1 MKVIQLFKNRI
12 EKRKQQRQQF
22 IKKWLYAYYCRFYEA
37 RDYGKIALPYFIVAE
52 KKVNDLESRGLL
64 EITYNQIKQG
74 VKIAC

>member
-1 MKVIQLFKNRI
+1 MKFIQLFKNRI

-22 IKKWLYAYYCRFYEA
+22 IKKWLYVYYCRFYET
-37 RDYGKIALPYFIVAE
+37 RDYGKIALPYFMVAE